1 MSPLNLTYFEI
12 FDIEINISIN
22 LNDLES
28 KYLTLQSNFHHNKS
42 FRS

>member
-28 KYLTLQSNFHHNKS
+28 KYLKTAIEFSS
-42 FRS
+42 